1 MVQNG
6 NLLPKIMPMIIFF
19 MDQNQKNKPLSE
31 ILDIKKLMNV
41 DRAIE
46 TANGLP
52 NECYTSEQY
61 LEYERNKIFC
71 DKWTVIGVGS
81 SIPKAGDAMP
91 YNLLGIPLLIVR
103 DKDLNIRVFHNVCS
117 HRGFKLLDEAMHFK
131 KCNKM
136 SLTIHG
142 HMTLKET

>member
-81 SIPKAGDAMP
+81 SIPKAGDA
-91 YNLLGIPLLIVR
+91 IHTI
-103 DKDLNIRVFHNVCS
+103 CS
-117 HRGFKLLDEAMHFK
+117 GFLY
-131 KCNKM
+131 
-136 SLTIHG
+136 
-142 HMTLKET
+142 

>member
-1 MVQNG
+1 
-6 NLLPKIMPMIIFF
+6 MIIFF
-19 MDQNQKNKPLSE
+19 MVQNQKNKPLSE

-52 NECYTSEQY
+52 NECYISERY

-81 SIPKAGDAMP
+81 SIPK
-91 YNLLGIPLLIVR
+91 LGY
-103 DKDLNIRVFHNVCS
+103 
-117 HRGFKLLDEAMHFK
+117 
-131 KCNKM
+131 
-136 SLTIHG
+136 
-142 HMTLKET
+142 

>member
-91 YNLLGIPLLIVR
+91 VQSTR
-103 DKDLNIRVFHNVCS
+103 DSFTNY
-117 HRGFKLLDEAMHFK
+117 
-131 KCNKM
+131 
-136 SLTIHG
+136 
-142 HMTLKET
+142 